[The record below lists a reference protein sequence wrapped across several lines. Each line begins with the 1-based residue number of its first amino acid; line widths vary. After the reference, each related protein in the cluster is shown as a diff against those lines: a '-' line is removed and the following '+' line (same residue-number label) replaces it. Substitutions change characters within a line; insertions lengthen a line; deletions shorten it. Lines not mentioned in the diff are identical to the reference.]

1 MRLPQDFLNG
11 RNGAETS
18 RMFRNDVLHDRKLE
32 VTDKADERV
41 IVARDRAPRVH
52 DGAGFV
58 EFCFYVCDN
67 AFLILG
73 DDRNLL
79 DGLKVVGIMVDHE
92 SGNEV
97 YQQAHKR
104 CRHIDH
110 EEDRYVNERI
120 EGQKYRRHAV
130 VSSCFVGKLF
140 NDYVG
145 EYFRPVDTAAVPED
159 QGETGAEYRA
169 AESDSEE
176 VLGIDLERNLFEYQQ
191 SHGINNRAEGRFNG
205 KFPAEEDISRDQ
217 EGQENE
223 ENAQRKA
230 KAGQLADDD
239 RNTGRAVVDGIVG
252 QQDKSDRKAGHNCA
266 EYYEYV

>member
-1 MRLPQDFLNG
+1 M
-11 RNGAETS
+11 
-18 RMFRNDVLHDRKLE
+18 
-32 VTDKADERV
+32 
-41 IVARDRAPRVH
+41 
-52 DGAGFV
+52 
-58 EFCFYVCDN
+58 
-67 AFLILG
+67 
-73 DDRNLL
+73 
-79 DGLKVVGIMVDHE
+79 VGIVVDHE
-92 SGNEV
+92 CCHEV
-97 YQQAHKR
+97 HEKAHKR

-110 EEDRYVNERI
+110 KEDSYINESV
-120 EGQKYRRHAV
+120 EGQEHGRHAV
-130 VSSCFVGKLF
+130 VASCFVRELF

-159 QGETGAEYRA
+159 QGETGAEDRA

-205 KFPAEEDISRDQ
+205 EFPAEEDISGDQ
-217 EGQENE
+217 KGQENE

-239 RNTGRAVVDGIVG
+239 RDTGRSVVDGIVRQKYQG
-252 QQDKSDRKAGHNCA
+252 NRKAGHNCA